1 MSNRWVRVETYIEP
15 IPIIDFRR
23 YRYIVFHPY
32 MGPAEESRYRNCL
45 TIGCGKS
52 FKFTDEDD
60 WTCPDCKAQ
69 RAEVKRRQGVE
80 GDLLDANARIK
91 P

>member
-1 MSNRWVRVETYIEP
+1 MSD
-15 IPIIDFRR
+15 IPEGWTLLPRPTPFSPDILVPTDFLK
-23 YRYIVFHPY
+23 
-32 MGPAEESRYRNCL
+32 MLEESRYRNCL

-52 FKFTDEDD
+52 FKFTHEDD

-80 GDLLDANARIK
+80 GDLLDAMGRVK
-91 P
+91 L

>member
-1 MSNRWVRVETYIEP
+1 MILNAGIRNWLISGLRHVRPVKQAMLDRDLLNPTE
-15 IPIIDFRR
+15 
-23 YRYIVFHPY
+23 
-32 MGPAEESRYRNCL
+32 ASRYRNCL

-52 FKFTDEDD
+52 FKFTHEDD

-80 GDLLDANARIK
+80 GDLLEAMERMKA
-91 P
+91 